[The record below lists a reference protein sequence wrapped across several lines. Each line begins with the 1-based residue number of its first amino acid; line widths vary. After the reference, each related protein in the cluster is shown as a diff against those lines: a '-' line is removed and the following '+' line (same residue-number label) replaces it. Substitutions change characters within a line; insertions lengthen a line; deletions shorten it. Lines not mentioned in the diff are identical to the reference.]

1 MEDENENISKIVMK
15 IIEMVN
21 NVGKK
26 IQEFQ
31 LILKQ
36 LNNKDINKIDEKNI
50 LGEITKEEKSKL
62 LNLEKEIEQQIIIVT
77 KFIYNKK
84 EVPDNIFNTIS
95 FLQIKF
101 VDLINSYQNIL
112 EQNIAGDILKI
123 SYTLYLNKENSFIKS
138 KIKYINNLI
147 QLSFGIIENKGIN
160 FDLKNYI
167 VDIFTFV
174 EKILCND
181 IYYF

>member
-1 MEDENENISKIVMK
+1 MEDEKENISKIVMK

-31 LILKQ
+31 FKLKQ
-36 LNNKDINKIDEKNI
+36 LNNVDKTIIDEKNI
-50 LGEITKEEKSKL
+50 LKEISKEEKSQL

-84 EVPDNIFNTIS
+84 EVPEEIFNTIS

-112 EQNIAGDILKI
+112 EQNIAGNILKI
-123 SYTLYLNKENSFIKS
+123 SYTLYLNKEYSFIKLN
-138 KIKYINNLI
+138 ILI
-147 QLSFGIIENKGIN
+147 I
-160 FDLKNYI
+160 
-167 VDIFTFV
+167 
-174 EKILCND
+174 
-181 IYYF
+181 

>member
-1 MEDENENISKIVMK
+1 MEDEKENISKIVMK

-31 LILKQ
+31 FKLKQ
-36 LNNKDINKIDEKNI
+36 LNNVDKTIIDEKNI
-50 LGEITKEEKSKL
+50 LKEISKEEKSQL
-62 LNLEKEIEQQIIIVT
+62 LNLEKEIEQEIIIVT

-84 EVPDNIFNTIS
+84 EVPEEIFNTIS

-112 EQNIAGDILKI
+112 EQNIAGNILKI
-123 SYTLYLNKENSFIKS
+123 SYTLYLNKEYSFIKLN
-138 KIKYINNLI
+138 ILI
-147 QLSFGIIENKGIN
+147 I
-160 FDLKNYI
+160 
-167 VDIFTFV
+167 
-174 EKILCND
+174 
-181 IYYF
+181 

>member
-50 LGEITKEEKSKL
+50 LSEITKEEKSKL

-147 QLSFGIIENKGIN
+147 QFN
-160 FDLKNYI
+160 DLC
-167 VDIFTFV
+167 VAPRVLPVV
-174 EKILCND
+174 EAMAAMVSMDFWLLR
-181 IYYF
+181 